1 MICFTRIPLK
11 DFIKKH
17 NPQEPKKET
26 IENFEKEIN
35 NLLENA
41 PKQDDEEFQKNEIN
55 KFLKNTYGYDCN
67 TYKKVDSAIYVD
79 GEVRVLIEV
88 KALNNR
94 NEFPKNRENPI
105 SKAFCQMVLYFL
117 EEIEKE
123 KNNSLKHTIICN
135 AHEFFLFDC
144 KDLLFLKEDK
154 RIKDFYKKCA
164 KKEGTDSSKPKFYKD
179 LEQYLQEDFQGE
191 LRYTHFNLSNYDPK
205 ELPLIYQVL
214 SQEVLLK
221 QRKTL
226 DANTLNKD
234 FYEELLYIL
243 GLEEQND
250 KGKILIKPSRT
261 QNSLSAALKKKY
273 ENLDDEEV
281 MALLIAWNNRI
292 LFLRLLESLL
302 ISFKHFEK
310 PFLTTENFK
319 DFNAL
324 NTLFFEVLAKKNSER
339 SLNKEDKILE
349 KIPYLN
355 SSLFDQTPLE
365 LKGHEIRLLEN
376 KKLELYQNSVLKK
389 HENYQEKKELPLLKY
404 LFEFLRLYKFTT
416 TPKDIKDNTDTSE
429 SRLINPSV
437 LGLVFEKLN
446 GYKEGS
452 FYTPSFITSY
462 MCKESITP
470 IVLDKFN
477 AIYQWDCENL
487 KALREKI
494 DRNFSNEKAK
504 EYLNTLLTLRICDP
518 AVGSG
523 HFLVSALNEMVL
535 IAYELGLIASL
546 YRHELRLENDE
557 IIIHHAQT
565 GEIFNYKKPHS
576 ENDPHHQIQKE
587 LFELKK
593 DIIENCL
600 FGVDI
605 NPNSCEITK
614 LRLWIEL
621 LKYSYY
627 IFEKG
632 KNTNNLETLP
642 NIDINIKCANS
653 LVSRFALKDKAL
665 LKTEKNKNLEYY
677 IAEYKELVKIYKDPK
692 ILESLTRPIKD
703 SNAVRKYA
711 KERLYQELAQNPNKD
726 FKKALNDRIEKIK
739 EAFKLT
745 LEPPQKELKFKKFLK
760 EHLELYGK
768 SILEEANDNGLELEA
783 LALEK
788 KMAHEGLFHDYTPY
802 PKLDK
807 TDKVVGLEH
816 FNRYVLTSYKDLQD
830 ENERYA
836 NALEWRFEFPEV
848 LNDEG
853 DFLGFD
859 CIIGNPPYIRQ
870 EHIKDLKPLLQKQYQ
885 DFYNSTADIY
895 TYFFALAYHL
905 LKEKGFNAFITSN
918 KYARAK
924 YGAKLRE
931 LLLKKTTLVSYME
944 LNALKVF
951 ESAAV
956 DTSIMSFIKQ
966 TPPKESDFEYYEP
979 TPNDKDDLKSTP
991 HLPMKQNA
999 LSTESFIFANATL
1012 LDLRDKIESVGTPL
1026 KDWDIQINYGIKTGA
1041 NEAFIIPTEKREEIL
1056 KNCDDAQKDERGMS
1070 ERERTKELIKPILRG
1085 KDIKRYSYEWAD
1097 LWVIIAKFG
1106 SHEFLEVEYPT
1117 IYNHLLQYKD
1127 QLEQRGQCRY
1137 SRGPQNSNKPY
1148 PGQHHWLELDNN
1160 PKDSYLQDFEKE
1172 KIVYGE
1178 IVQEP
1183 RFYLDNGECEL
1194 GVFYAEATSFI
1205 LTGEHLRYLLGMLH
1219 SKLIT
1224 FAFKTFYAG
1233 GGLGESGYRYKK
1245 AFIERLPIPQI
1256 TEKNQE
1262 LADKITDGA
1271 KQILAL
1277 KAKDPK
1283 ANTQGLEKEI
1293 DALVYQLYHLTDEEI
1308 KTIENGQ

>member
-1 MICFTRIPLK
+1 MDYKKLDLPNTNYPSKEQLKAFETAFNAFLETNQQENENHHNDAFNDLLKGVFKYKVKPTKKIDSAILNKNNKVEVIIEFKALKNPNEFVKGSDLNVKALHESLLYYLIERKEGNNNLKRLILATIKELYIIDANEFEVFNKDKEIQKAFEDCHDKKGNDPRTKAFYDACQKRLNELDRSLKYHHIPLK
-11 DFIKKH
+11 
-17 NPQEPKKET
+17 KE
-26 IENFEKEIN
+26 
-35 NLLENA
+35 NLA
-41 PKQDDEEFQKNEIN
+41 
-55 KFLKNTYGYDCN
+55 
-67 TYKKVDSAIYVD
+67 
-79 GEVRVLIEV
+79 
-88 KALNNR
+88 
-94 NEFPKNRENPI
+94 
-105 SKAFCQMVLYFL
+105 
-117 EEIEKE
+117 
-123 KNNSLKHTIICN
+123 
-135 AHEFFLFDC
+135 
-144 KDLLFLKEDK
+144 
-154 RIKDFYKKCA
+154 
-164 KKEGTDSSKPKFYKD
+164 
-179 LEQYLQEDFQGE
+179 
-191 LRYTHFNLSNYDPK
+191 
-205 ELPLIYQVL
+205 LIYQAL
-214 SQEVLLK
+214 SPNFLLK
-221 QRKTL
+221 IPKYS

-243 GLEEQND
+243 GLEEQNE
-250 KGKILIKPSRT
+250 KGKTLIKPSHT
-261 QNSLSAALKKKY
+261 QNSLSYALKEQYKD
-273 ENLDDEEV
+273 LDDEEV

-302 ISFKHFEK
+302 ISFEHFEK
-310 PFLTTENFK
+310 PFLTTENFE
-319 DFNAL
+319 DFNDL
-324 NTLFFEVLAKKNSER
+324 NTLFFEVLAKKNSEH
-339 SLNKEDKILE
+339 SQDTKENKILG

-365 LKGHEIRLLEN
+365 LKGYEIKLLNN
-376 KKLELYQNSVLKK
+376 KPLEIYPKSVLKK
-389 HENYQEKKELPLLKY
+389 HEEYQEYKDLPLLKY
-404 LFEFLRLYKFTT
+404 LFEFLRVYDFTT
-416 TPKDIKDNTDTSE
+416 TPKDIKDNQNNSE

-470 IVLDKFN
+470 IVRDKFN

-487 KALREKI
+487 KALRGKI

-504 EYLNTLLTLRICDP
+504 EYLQLLLTLRICDP

-535 IAYELGLIASL
+535 IAYKLGLIASL

-557 IIIHHAQT
+557 IIIHT
-565 GEIFNYKKPHS
+565 PKNEVFKYTIPHS

-593 DIIENCL
+593 SIIENCL

-627 IFEKG
+627 IFEEG

-653 LVSRFALKDKAL
+653 LISRFALKDKAL
-665 LKTEKNKNLEYY
+665 LKTEKNKNLEYS
-677 IAEYKELVKIYKDPK
+677 IAQYKELVKIYKDPK
-692 ILESLTRPIKD
+692 ILETLTCPIKD

-807 TDKVVGLEH
+807 SDKVVGLEH

-848 LNDEG
+848 LDDEG

-870 EHIKDLKPLLQKQYQ
+870 EQIKDLKPLLEKQYH

-895 TYFFALAYHL
+895 TYFFALSYHL
-905 LKEKGFNAFITSN
+905 LKEKGFSAFITSN

-924 YGAKLRE
+924 YGTKLRE
-931 LLLKKTTLVSYME
+931 LLLKKTTIVSYME

-951 ESAAV
+951 ESATV
-956 DTSIMSFIKQ
+956 DTSIMNFIKQ
-966 TPPKESDFEYYEP
+966 TPPKESGFKYYEP
-979 TPNDKDDLKSTP
+979 TENDKDDLESTRS
-991 HLPMKQNA
+991 LPMKQNA
-999 LSTESFIFANATL
+999 LSTESFIFADATL
-1012 LDLRDKIESVGTPL
+1012 LDLRDKMESVGTPL
-1026 KDWDIQINYGIKTGA
+1026 KDQDIQINYGIKTGA
-1041 NEAFIIPTEKREEIL
+1041 NEAFIIPTEKRDEIL
-1056 KNCDDAQKDERGMS
+1056 KNCDDVQKDERGMS
-1070 ERERTKELIKPILRG
+1070 ERERTIELIKPILRG
-1085 KDIKRYSYEWAD
+1085 KDIKRYSYEWAH
-1097 LWVIIAKFG
+1097 LWVINTHNGYTSAFKSKIPPIDIEKYPAIKTHLDAHYDTIATRCDQG
-1106 SHEFLEVEYPT
+1106 DTPYNLRNCAYLE
-1117 IYNHLLQYKD
+1117 
-1127 QLEQRGQCRY
+1127 
-1137 SRGPQNSNKPY
+1137 
-1148 PGQHHWLELDNN
+1148 
-1160 PKDSYLQDFEKE
+1160 DFEKE
-1172 KIVYGE
+1172 KIVWAE
-1178 IVQEP
+1178 MTDEP
-1183 RFYLDNGECEL
+1183 RFIYDNKGFLTNQTCYFIARDDKYL
-1194 GVFYAEATSFI
+1194 FAI
-1205 LTGEHLRYLLGMLH
+1205 LN
-1219 SKLIT
+1219 SKVMY
-1224 FAFKTFYAG
+1224 FFMRQMASN
-1233 GGLGESGYRYKK
+1233 LGEGAFRWIKQ
-1245 AFIERLPIPQI
+1245 FIERLPIPQI

-1262 LADKITDGA
+1262 LADKIIALVD
-1271 KQILAL
+1271 KILAL
-1277 KAKDPK
+1277 KEKDPK
-1283 ANTQGLEKEI
+1283 ANTQRLEKEI

-1308 KTIENGQ
+1308 KIIEDGQ

>member
-1 MICFTRIPLK
+1 MMSFTRILLK
-11 DFIKKH
+11 DFIKKY
-17 NPQEPKKET
+17 NPPTPTTET
-26 IENFEKEIN
+26 IEKFEKEIN
-35 NLLENA
+35 SLLENA
-41 PKQDDEEFQKNEIN
+41 PRQDDEEFQKNEIN
-55 KFLKNTYGYDCN
+55 KFLKNAYGYECN
-67 TYKKVDSAIYVD
+67 TRKKVDSAIYVD

-88 KALNNR
+88 KALNNKT
-94 NEFPKNRENPI
+94 EFPKNRENPL

-144 KDLLFLKEDK
+144 KDLLFLEKDK
-154 RIKDFYKKCA
+154 RINKFYENYA
-164 KKEGTDSSKPKFYKD
+164 QKEGTDSSKPKFYQD
-179 LEQYLQEDFQGE
+179 LEQYLKEDFQGE
-191 LRYTHFNLSNYDPK
+191 LRYTHFNLSDDFK

-214 SQEVLLK
+214 SHEVLLK

-243 GLEEQND
+243 GLEEQNE

-261 QNSLSAALKKKY
+261 QNSLSDALKYSYK
-273 ENLDDEEV
+273 NLDDEEV

-302 ISFKHFEK
+302 NSFKHFK
-310 PFLTTENFK
+310 DRFLTIENFK

-339 SLNKEDKILE
+339 SLNKEKKILE

-365 LKGHEIRLLEN
+365 LKGYEIRLLEN
-376 KKLELYQNSVLKK
+376 KKLELYKNSVLKK
-389 HENYQEKKELPLLKY
+389 HEDYQKQKDLKPLPLLEY
-404 LFEFLRLYKFTT
+404 LFAFLRLYDFTT
-416 TPKDIKDNTDTSE
+416 TPKDIKDNQNKSE

-477 AIYQWDCENL
+477 ATYQWDCENL

-504 EYLNTLLTLRICDP
+504 EYLQLLLTLRVCDP

-523 HFLVSALNEMVL
+523 HFLVSALNEMVW

-557 IIIHHAQT
+557 IIIHYTPT
-565 GEIFNYKKPHS
+565 GEIFNYKKPDS

-627 IFEKG
+627 IFEEG

-653 LVSRFALKDKAL
+653 LISRFNLNDDLKKIPNI
-665 LKTEKNKNLEYY
+665 KQK
-677 IAEYKELVKIYKDPK
+677 IQEYKDLVAQYKDPNPLYPLNKQDLINK
-692 ILESLTRPIKD
+692 IQDLKNTFSLTLKD
-703 SNAVRKYA
+703 PKTKA
-711 KERLYQELAQNPNKD
+711 ELE
-726 FKKALNDRIEKIK
+726 KAIEKHIK
-739 EAFKLT
+739 KYNFFALDDKSLLDGLNYFIPSLFGTLKLSPKEEEEAFAS
-745 LEPPQKELKFKKFLK
+745 
-760 EHLELYGK
+760 YGR
-768 SILEEANDNGLELEA
+768 IRA
-783 LALEK
+783 LRK
-788 KMAHEGLFHDYTPY
+788 
-802 PKLDK
+802 KLD
-807 TDKVVGLEH
+807 DALSGRE
-816 FNRYVLTSYKDLQD
+816 YQ
-830 ENERYA
+830 
-836 NALEWRFEFPEV
+836 NAFEWRFEFPEV
-848 LNDEG
+848 LDDEG

-895 TYFFALAYHL
+895 TYFFALSYHL
-905 LKEKGFNAFITSN
+905 LKEKGFSAFITSN

-956 DTSIMSFIKQ
+956 DTSIIHFIKQ
-966 TPPKESDFEYYEP
+966 PPPKESDFKYYEP
-979 TPNDKDDLKSTP
+979 TPNDKENLKNTP
-991 HLPMKQNA
+991 HLSMRQNA

-1026 KDWDIQINYGIKTGA
+1026 KDWDIQIYRGILTGA
-1041 NEAFIIPTEKREEIL
+1041 NEAFIIPTEKRDAIL
-1056 KNCDDAQKDERGMS
+1056 NACKTQE
-1070 ERERTKELIKPILRG
+1070 ERECTERLIKPILRG
-1085 KDIKRYSYEWAD
+1085 KDIKRYSYEWAH
-1097 LWVIIAKFG
+1097 LWVINTHNGYISALKSKIPPIDIEKYPATKAHLDAHWDTIATRCDQG
-1106 SHEFLEVEYPT
+1106 DTPYNLRNCAYLE
-1117 IYNHLLQYKD
+1117 
-1127 QLEQRGQCRY
+1127 
-1137 SRGPQNSNKPY
+1137 
-1148 PGQHHWLELDNN
+1148 
-1160 PKDSYLQDFEKE
+1160 DFEKE

-1194 GVFYAEATSFI
+1194 GYFYAEATSFI

-1245 AFIERLPIPQI
+1245 AFIERLPIPKI
-1256 TEKNQE
+1256 TPKNQE
-1262 LADKITDGA
+1262 LADKITDCA
-1271 KQILAL
+1271 ERILKL
-1277 KAKDPK
+1277 KEKDPK

-1293 DALVYQLYHLTDEEI
+1293 DALVYQLYNLTDEEI
-1308 KTIENGQ
+1308 KIIENGQ

>member
-1 MICFTRIPLK
+1 MISFTRIPLK

-17 NPQEPKKET
+17 NPQTPTTET

-35 NLLENA
+35 SLLENA
-41 PKQDDEEFQKNEIN
+41 PRQDDEEFQKNEIN
-55 KFLKNTYGYDCN
+55 KFLKNAYGYDCN
-67 TYKKVDSAIYVD
+67 TYEKVDSAIYVD

-94 NEFPKNRENPI
+94 NEFPKDRENPL

-154 RIKDFYKKCA
+154 RIKKFYKNYA
-164 KKEGTDSSKPKFYKD
+164 KKEGTDSSKPRFYED
-179 LEQYLQEDFQGE
+179 LEQYLQEDFQSE
-191 LRYTHFNLSNYDPK
+191 LRYTHFNLSDDSK

-243 GLEEQND
+243 GLEEQNE
-250 KGKILIKPSRT
+250 KGKTLIKQSRT

-273 ENLDDEEV
+273 NNLDDEEV

-302 ISFKHFEK
+302 ISFNHFEK
-310 PFLTTENFK
+310 PFLTTENFN

-339 SLNKEDKILE
+339 LKEIKKDKILE

-355 SSLFDQTPLE
+355 SSLFDKTPLE
-365 LKGHEIRLLEN
+365 LKGYEIKLLDN
-376 KKLELYQNSVLKK
+376 KKLEIYKNSVLKK
-389 HENYQEKKELPLLKY
+389 HEDYQKEKDLPLLKY
-404 LFEFLRLYKFTT
+404 LFEFLCVYDFTT
-416 TPKDIKDNTDTSE
+416 TPKDIKDNQNKSE

-477 AIYQWDCENL
+477 QKYNIECEKL
-487 KALREKI
+487 KELKNYLKNSYKEDKR
-494 DRNFSNEKAK
+494 K
-504 EYLNTLLTLRICDP
+504 EYLQLLLTLRICDP

-523 HFLVSALNEMVL
+523 HFLVSALNEMVW
-535 IAYELGLIASL
+535 IAYELGLITSL
-546 YRHELRLENDE
+546 PLDATLELENDE
-557 IIIHHAQT
+557 ILIKISNKSFIYT
-565 GEIFNYKKPHS
+565 RPSS
-576 ENDPHHQIQKE
+576 EKEQSHQIQKE

-627 IFEKG
+627 IFENG
-632 KNTNNLETLP
+632 KNTNALETLP

-653 LVSRFALKDKAL
+653 LILRFNLNDDLKKIPNI
-665 LKTEKNKNLEYY
+665 KQK
-677 IAEYKELVKIYKDPK
+677 IQEYKDLVAQYKDPNPLYPLNKADLINK
-692 ILESLTRPIKD
+692 IQDLKNTFSLTLKD
-703 SNAVRKYA
+703 PKTKA
-711 KERLYQELAQNPNKD
+711 ELE
-726 FKKALNDRIEKIK
+726 KAIEKHIK
-739 EAFKLT
+739 KYNFFALDDKSLLDGLNYFIPSLFGTLKLSPKEEEEAFAS
-745 LEPPQKELKFKKFLK
+745 
-760 EHLELYGK
+760 YGR
-768 SILEEANDNGLELEA
+768 IRA
-783 LALEK
+783 LRK
-788 KMAHEGLFHDYTPY
+788 
-802 PKLDK
+802 KLD
-807 TDKVVGLEH
+807 DALSGGE
-816 FNRYVLTSYKDLQD
+816 YQ
-830 ENERYA
+830 
-836 NALEWRFEFPEV
+836 NAFEWRFEFPEV

-853 DFLGFD
+853 DFSGFD

-870 EHIKDLKPLLQKQYQ
+870 EQIKDLKPLLEKQYQ

-895 TYFFALAYHL
+895 TYFFALSYHL
-905 LKEKGFNAFITSN
+905 LKEKGFSAFITSN

-931 LLLKKTTLVSYME
+931 WLLKKTTIVSYME

-956 DTSIMSFIKQ
+956 DTSIMNFIKQ
-966 TPPKESDFEYYEP
+966 TPLKESGFKYYEP

-991 HLPMKQNA
+991 HLLMKQNA
-999 LSTESFIFANATL
+999 LSTESFIFADATL

-1026 KDWDIQINYGIKTGA
+1026 KDWDIQINYGIKTGT

-1056 KNCDDAQKDERGMS
+1056 NACK
-1070 ERERTKELIKPILRG
+1070 TKEERKRTERLIKPILRG
-1085 KDIKRYSYEWAD
+1085 KDIKRYSYEWAY
-1097 LWVIIAKFG
+1097 LWVIATFPSLKLDIDDYPSLKTYLSQFRPRIDQSGEKDCRKKTNNQWFETQDTIAY
-1106 SHEFLEVEYPT
+1106 HE
-1117 IYNHLLQYKD
+1117 
-1127 QLEQRGQCRY
+1127 
-1137 SRGPQNSNKPY
+1137 
-1148 PGQHHWLELDNN
+1148 
-1160 PKDSYLQDFEKE
+1160 DFEKE

-1183 RFYLDNGECEL
+1183 RFYLDNGECKL
-1194 GVFYAEATSFI
+1194 GYFYAEATSFI

-1224 FAFKTFYAG
+1224 FTFKTFYAG

-1245 AFIERLPIPQI
+1245 AFIERLPIPKI
-1256 TEKNQE
+1256 TPQNQE
-1262 LADKITDGA
+1262 LADKIIVLVD
-1271 KQILAL
+1271 KIL
-1277 KAKDPK
+1277 KSKEKDPK
-1283 ANTQGLEKEI
+1283 ANTQQLEKEI
-1293 DALVYQLYHLTDEEI
+1293 DALVYQLYNLTDEEI
-1308 KTIENGQ
+1308 KIIEDGQ

>member
-1 MICFTRIPLK
+1 MMNFARIPLK
-11 DFIKKH
+11 DFIKKY

-35 NLLENA
+35 RLLENA
-41 PKQDDEEFQKNEIN
+41 PRQDDEEFQKNEIN
-55 KFLKNTYGYDCN
+55 KFLKNAYGYDCN
-67 TYKKVDSAIYVD
+67 TRKKVDSAIYVD
-79 GEVRVLIEV
+79 KEAWVLIEV
-88 KALNNR
+88 KALNNKT
-94 NEFPKNRENPI
+94 EFPKNRENPL

-117 EEIEKE
+117 EEIKIE

-144 KDLLFLKEDK
+144 KDLLFLEKDK
-154 RIKDFYKKCA
+154 RITKLHKDCA
-164 KKEGTDSSKPKFYKD
+164 KKEGTDPSTKRFYSD
-179 LEQYLQEDFQGE
+179 LEEYLKKDFKGE
-191 LRYTHFNLSNYDPK
+191 LPYTYFNLSDDFK

-221 QRKTL
+221 QKKTL

-243 GLEEQND
+243 GLEEQNE

-261 QNSLSAALKKKY
+261 QNSLSDALKKKY
-273 ENLDDEEV
+273 NNLDDEEI

-302 ISFKHFEK
+302 ISFKHFEN
-310 PFLTTENFK
+310 PFLTIGNFE

-324 NTLFFEVLAKKNSER
+324 NDLFFEVLAKKNSER
-339 SLNKEDKILE
+339 LPEIKENKILE

-355 SSLFDQTPLE
+355 SSLFDKTPLE
-365 LKGHEIRLLEN
+365 SKGHEIKILDN
-376 KKLELYQNSVLKK
+376 KKLEIYKNSVLKK
-389 HENYQEKKELPLLKY
+389 DNPKQEPLPLLKY
-404 LFEFLRLYKFTT
+404 FFAFLRLYKFTT

-429 SRLINPSV
+429 SCLINPSV

-477 AIYQWDCENL
+477 QTYNIECENL
-487 KALREKI
+487 TELRNYFKNNYSYKENK
-494 DRNFSNEKAK
+494 RK
-504 EYLNTLLTLRICDP
+504 EYLQLLLTLRICDP

-523 HFLVSALNEMVL
+523 HFLVSALNEMVW

-546 YRHELRLENDE
+546 YACDLKLENDE
-557 IIIHHAQT
+557 IIIHYTPT

-576 ENDPHHQIQKE
+576 ENDPHHEIQKE

-593 DIIENCL
+593 SIIENCL

-653 LVSRFALKDKAL
+653 LISRFNLNDDLKKIPNI
-665 LKTEKNKNLEYY
+665 KQK
-677 IAEYKELVKIYKDPK
+677 IQEYKDLVAQYKDPNPLYPLNKQDLINK
-692 ILESLTRPIKD
+692 IQDLKNTFSLTLKD
-703 SNAVRKYA
+703 PKTKA
-711 KERLYQELAQNPNKD
+711 ELE
-726 FKKALNDRIEKIK
+726 KAIEKHIK
-739 EAFKLT
+739 NYNFFALDDKSLLDGLNYFIPSLFGTLKLSPKEEEEAFAS
-745 LEPPQKELKFKKFLK
+745 
-760 EHLELYGK
+760 YGR
-768 SILEEANDNGLELEA
+768 IRA
-783 LALEK
+783 LRK
-788 KMAHEGLFHDYTPY
+788 
-802 PKLDK
+802 KLD
-807 TDKVVGLEH
+807 DALSGRE
-816 FNRYVLTSYKDLQD
+816 YQ
-830 ENERYA
+830 
-836 NALEWRFEFPEV
+836 NAFEWRFEFPEV
-848 LNDEG
+848 LDDEG

-885 DFYNSTADIY
+885 DFYNSSSDIY

-905 LKEKGFNAFITSN
+905 LKEKGFSAFITSN

-931 LLLKKTTLVSYME
+931 WLLKKTTLASYME
-944 LNALKVF
+944 LNALKKVF
-951 ESAAV
+951 ESATV
-956 DTSIMSFIKQ
+956 DTSIISFIKQ
-966 TPPKESDFEYYEP
+966 PPPKESVFKYYEP
-979 TPNDKDDLKSTP
+979 TENDKENLKNTHP
-991 HLPMKQNA
+991 LLMRQNA

-1012 LDLRDKIESVGTPL
+1012 LDLREKIEKSGTPL
-1026 KDWDIQINYGIKTGA
+1026 KDWGIQINYGIKTGC
-1041 NEAFIIPTEKREEIL
+1041 NEAFIIPTEKRDAIL
-1056 KNCDDAQKDERGMS
+1056 KNCDDVQKDEKGMS

-1097 LWVIIAKFG
+1097 LWVINTHNGYTSAFKSKIPPIDIEKYPAIKAHLDSHYDAIATRCDQG
-1106 SHEFLEVEYPT
+1106 DTPYNLRNCAYLE
-1117 IYNHLLQYKD
+1117 
-1127 QLEQRGQCRY
+1127 
-1137 SRGPQNSNKPY
+1137 
-1148 PGQHHWLELDNN
+1148 
-1160 PKDSYLQDFEKE
+1160 DFEKE

-1194 GVFYAEATSFI
+1194 GYFYAEATSFI

-1262 LADKITDGA
+1262 LARKITDYA
-1271 KQILAL
+1271 DKILQS
-1277 KAKDPK
+1277 KEKDPK
-1283 ANTQGLEKEI
+1283 ANTQRSEKEI
-1293 DALVYQLYHLTDEEI
+1293 DALVYQLYNLTDEEI
-1308 KTIENGQ
+1308 KIIEDGQ

>member
-1 MICFTRIPLK
+1 MIEFAHIPLK

-17 NPQEPKKET
+17 NPQEPKEET

-35 NLLENA
+35 SLLENA
-41 PKQDDEEFQKNEIN
+41 KGQDGEEFQKNEIN
-55 KFLKNTYGYDCN
+55 SFLKNTYDYHCN
-67 TYKKVDSAIYVD
+67 TYEKVDSAIYVD

-94 NEFPKNRENPI
+94 NEFPKDRENPL
-105 SKAFCQMVLYFL
+105 SKAFCQMVFYFL
-117 EEIEKE
+117 KEIKN
-123 KNNSLKHTIICN
+123 NNSLKHAIICN

-144 KDLLFLKEDK
+144 KDLLNLFQNDKE
-154 RIKDFYKKCA
+154 IKKLHKDCA
-164 KKEGTDSSKPKFYKD
+164 KKEGTDSKTKRFYSD
-179 LEQYLQEDFQGE
+179 LEEYLKKDFKGE
-191 LRYTHFNLSNYDPK
+191 LRYTHFNLSSYDPK
-205 ELPLIYQVL
+205 EELPLIYQVL
-214 SQEVLLK
+214 SHEVLLK
-221 QRKTL
+221 QKKTL

-243 GLEEQND
+243 GLEEQNE

-261 QNSLSAALKKKY
+261 ENSLSHALKKECK
-273 ENLDDEEV
+273 NLDDEEV

-302 ISFKHFEK
+302 ISFNHFKE

-324 NTLFFEVLAKKNSER
+324 NTLFFEVLAKKNNER
-339 SLNKEDKILE
+339 SKEIKEDKILG

-355 SSLFDQTPLE
+355 SSLFDKTPLE
-365 LKGHEIRLLEN
+365 SDGHEIRFLKNEPLEIYPKSILKKDKDYQN
-376 KKLELYQNSVLKK
+376 KKD
-389 HENYQEKKELPLLKY
+389 LPLLEY
-404 LFEFLRLYKFTT
+404 LFTFLHVYDFTT
-416 TPKDIKDNTDTSE
+416 TPKDIKDHKNTSE

-462 MCKESITP
+462 MCKESITK

-477 AIYQWDCENL
+477 AIYEWDCKDLEAL
-487 KALREKI
+487 KGKI
-494 DRNFSNEKAK
+494 DRNFSDQKAK
-504 EYLNTLLTLRICDP
+504 EYLQVLFTLRICDP

-523 HFLVSALNEMVL
+523 HFLVSALNEMVR

-546 YRHELRLENDE
+546 YRHSLRLENDE
-557 IIIHHAQT
+557 IIILHTQT
-565 GEIFNYKKPHS
+565 DEIFNYKKPHS
-576 ENDPHHQIQKE
+576 ENDLHHHIQKE

-593 DIIENCL
+593 SIIENCL

-627 IFEKG
+627 IFEEG

-642 NIDINIKCANS
+642 NIDINIKCGNS
-653 LVSRFALKDKAL
+653 LISRFALKDKAL
-665 LKTEKNKNLEYY
+665 LKNEKNQNLKYS

-692 ILESLTRPIKD
+692 ILETLTHLIKD
-703 SNAVRKYA
+703 SKAVRKYA
-711 KERLYQELAQNPNKD
+711 KERLYQELKQNPNQD

-739 EAFKLT
+739 EVFKLT
-745 LEPPQKELKFKKFLK
+745 LDPSQKELKFKKFLK
-760 EHLELYGK
+760 EHLELYGR
-768 SILEEANDNGLELEA
+768 SILEETNDNGLELEA

-788 KMAHEGLFHDYTPY
+788 QMANLFFDYKPY

-807 TDKVVGLEH
+807 SDKVVGLEH

-848 LNDEG
+848 LDDEG

-870 EHIKDLKPLLQKQYQ
+870 EQIKEIKPLLQKQYQ

-895 TYFFALAYHL
+895 TYFFALSYHL
-905 LKEKGFNAFITSN
+905 LKDKGFNAFITSN

-931 LLLKKTTLVSYME
+931 WLLKKTTIVSYME

-951 ESAAV
+951 ESATV

-966 TPPKESDFEYYEP
+966 TPPKESRFKYYEP
-979 TPNDKDDLKSTP
+979 TLDDKNDLKSAHP
-991 HLPMKQNA
+991 LPMKQNA
-999 LSTESFIFANATL
+999 LSTESFIFANISL
-1012 LDLRDKIESVGTPL
+1012 LDLRDKMEGIGTPL
-1026 KDWDIQINYGIKTGA
+1026 KDWDIQINYGIKTGT
-1041 NEAFIIPTEKREEIL
+1041 NEAFIIPTEKRDAILNACKTQEER
-1056 KNCDDAQKDERGMS
+1056 K
-1070 ERERTKELIKPILRG
+1070 RTETLIKPILRG
-1085 KDIKRYSYEWAD
+1085 KDIKRYSYEWAGE
-1097 LWVIIAKFG
+1097 WVINTHNGYTSALKSKIPPVDIEKYPAIKVHLDSHFDTIATRSDQG
-1106 SHEFLEVEYPT
+1106 DTPYHLRNCAYLE
-1117 IYNHLLQYKD
+1117 
-1127 QLEQRGQCRY
+1127 
-1137 SRGPQNSNKPY
+1137 
-1148 PGQHHWLELDNN
+1148 
-1160 PKDSYLQDFEKE
+1160 DFEKE

-1183 RFYLDNGECEL
+1183 RFYLDSGECEL
-1194 GVFYAEATSFI
+1194 GYFYAEATSFI
-1205 LTGEHLRYLLGMLH
+1205 LTGEHLHYLLGILH

-1245 AFIERLPIPQI
+1245 AFIERLPIPKI

-1277 KAKDPK
+1277 KKKDPK
-1283 ANTQGLEKEI
+1283 ANTQELEKEI
-1293 DALVYQLYHLTDEEI
+1293 DALVYRLYNLTDEEI
-1308 KTIENGQ
+1308 KIIEDGQEIKSALP

>member
-1 MICFTRIPLK
+1 MDYKKLDLPNTNYPNQEQLKAFETAFDAFLETNQQENENHQNDAFNDLLKGVFKYKVKPTKKIDSTILNENNEVEVIIEFKALKNPNEFIKKGDLNVKAFHESLLSYLTERKEGNNNLKHLILATIKELYIIDANEFEVFNKDKEIENAFKNCHDRKGNDTRTKAFYDACQKRLNEFDRSLKYHYIPLK
-11 DFIKKH
+11 
-17 NPQEPKKET
+17 KE
-26 IENFEKEIN
+26 
-35 NLLENA
+35 NLA
-41 PKQDDEEFQKNEIN
+41 
-55 KFLKNTYGYDCN
+55 
-67 TYKKVDSAIYVD
+67 
-79 GEVRVLIEV
+79 
-88 KALNNR
+88 
-94 NEFPKNRENPI
+94 
-105 SKAFCQMVLYFL
+105 
-117 EEIEKE
+117 
-123 KNNSLKHTIICN
+123 
-135 AHEFFLFDC
+135 
-144 KDLLFLKEDK
+144 
-154 RIKDFYKKCA
+154 
-164 KKEGTDSSKPKFYKD
+164 
-179 LEQYLQEDFQGE
+179 
-191 LRYTHFNLSNYDPK
+191 
-205 ELPLIYQVL
+205 LIYQAL
-214 SQEVLLK
+214 SPNFLLK
-221 QRKTL
+221 IPKYS

-261 QNSLSAALKKKY
+261 QNSLSDALKKEYK
-273 ENLDDEEV
+273 NLDDEEV

-302 ISFKHFEK
+302 ISFKHFEN
-310 PFLTTENFK
+310 PFLTTENFEN
-319 DFNAL
+319 FNDL

-339 SLNKEDKILE
+339 LPEIKEDKILE

-355 SSLFDQTPLE
+355 SSLFDKTPLE
-365 LKGHEIRLLEN
+365 LKGHEIKLLDN
-376 KKLELYQNSVLKK
+376 KKLEIYKNSVLKK
-389 HENYQEKKELPLLKY
+389 HKDYQKEKPLPLLKY
-404 LFEFLRLYKFTT
+404 LFKFLRLYKFTT

-487 KALREKI
+487 KALRGEI

-523 HFLVSALNEMVL
+523 HFLVSALNEMVRV
-535 IAYELGLIASL
+535 AYELGLIASL
-546 YRHELRLENDE
+546 YRYDLKLENDE
-557 IIIHHAQT
+557 IIIHHTPT
-565 GEIFNYKKPHS
+565 GEIFNYIKPDS
-576 ENDPHHQIQKE
+576 ENDPHHHIQKE
-587 LFELKK
+587 LFNLKK
-593 DIIENCL
+593 SIIENCL

-632 KNTNNLETLP
+632 KNTNALETLP

-653 LVSRFALKDKAL
+653 LISRFALKDKAL
-665 LKTEKNKNLEYY
+665 LKSEKNKNLEYS

-692 ILESLTRPIKD
+692 ILETLTHPIKD

-711 KERLYQELAQNPNKD
+711 KERLYQELKQNPNKD

-739 EAFKLT
+739 KAFKLT
-745 LEPPQKELKFKKFLK
+745 LNPPPKELKFKKFLK

-768 SILEEANDNGLELEA
+768 SILEEANYNGLELEA

-788 KMAHEGLFHDYTPY
+788 QMANLFFDYRPY

-807 TDKVVGLEH
+807 SDKVVGLEH

-848 LNDEG
+848 LDDEG
-853 DFLGFD
+853 DFSGFD

-870 EHIKDLKPLLQKQYQ
+870 EHIKDLKPLLEKQYQ

-895 TYFFALAYHL
+895 TYFFALSYHL
-905 LKEKGFNAFITSN
+905 LKEKGFSAFITSN
-918 KYARAK
+918 KYTRAK

-931 LLLKKTTLVSYME
+931 WLLKKTTIVSYME

-956 DTSIMSFIKQ
+956 DTSIIHFIKQ
-966 TPPKESDFEYYEP
+966 PPLKESDFKYYEP
-979 TPNDKDDLKSTP
+979 TPDDKDDLKSTP
-991 HLPMKQNA
+991 YLSMKQNA

-1041 NEAFIIPTEKREEIL
+1041 NEAFIIPTEKRDEIL
-1056 KNCDDAQKDERGMS
+1056 NACKTQE
-1070 ERERTKELIKPILRG
+1070 ERERTERLIKPILRG
-1085 KDIKRYSYEWAD
+1085 KDIKRYSYEWAGEWLINTHNGYTSNLKSKIPPID
-1097 LWVIIAKFG
+1097 IEKYPATKAHLDAHYDTIATRCDQG
-1106 SHEFLEVEYPT
+1106 DTPYHLRNCAYLE
-1117 IYNHLLQYKD
+1117 
-1127 QLEQRGQCRY
+1127 
-1137 SRGPQNSNKPY
+1137 
-1148 PGQHHWLELDNN
+1148 
-1160 PKDSYLQDFEKE
+1160 DFEKE
-1172 KIVYGE
+1172 KIVYPETSQGAYFIYE
-1178 IVQEP
+1178 NSGIFLEKTVFMIVSDA
-1183 RFYLDNGECEL
+1183 YNLKL
-1194 GVFYAEATSFI
+1194 
-1205 LTGEHLRYLLGMLH
+1205 LTALLN

-1224 FAFKTFYAG
+1224 FYFKNFCG
-1233 GGLGESGYRYKK
+1233 GCILGKSGYQYNKHALEK
-1245 AFIERLPIPQI
+1245 IPIPQI

-1262 LADKITDGA
+1262 LADKITDCA
-1271 KQILAL
+1271 EQILAL

-1283 ANTQGLEKEI
+1283 ANTQKLEKEI

-1308 KTIENGQ
+1308 KTIEDGQ

>member
-1 MICFTRIPLK
+1 MDYKKLDLPNTNYPSKEQLEAFKTAFDAFLETNQQENENHQNDAFNDLLKGGFKYKVKPTKRIDSAILNDNKKVEVIIEFKALK
-11 DFIKKH
+11 NLNEFIKKGDL
-17 NPQEPKKET
+17 N
-26 IENFEKEIN
+26 
-35 NLLENA
+35 
-41 PKQDDEEFQKNEIN
+41 
-55 KFLKNTYGYDCN
+55 
-67 TYKKVDSAIYVD
+67 
-79 GEVRVLIEV
+79 V
-88 KALNNR
+88 KALHESLLYYLTERKEGNN
-94 NEFPKNRENPI
+94 NLKHLILATIKELYIIDASEFEVFNKDKEIENAFKDCHDRKGNNT
-105 SKAFCQMVLYFL
+105 STKAFYDACQKRLNEL
-117 EEIEKE
+117 DH
-123 KNNSLKHTIICN
+123 SLKYYHIS
-135 AHEFFLFDC
+135 L
-144 KDLLFLKEDK
+144 
-154 RIKDFYKKCA
+154 
-164 KKEGTDSSKPKFYKD
+164 KKE
-179 LEQYLQEDFQGE
+179 
-191 LRYTHFNLSNYDPK
+191 NLA
-205 ELPLIYQVL
+205 LIYQAL
-214 SQEVLLK
+214 SPNFLLK
-221 QRKTL
+221 IPKYS

-261 QNSLSAALKKKY
+261 KNSLSDALKY
-273 ENLDDEEV
+273 SYTNLDDEEV

-302 ISFKHFEK
+302 FSFKHFEK
-310 PFLTTENFK
+310 PFLTIENFK

-339 SLNKEDKILE
+339 LSEIKENKILE

-365 LKGHEIRLLEN
+365 SKGHEIKLLDN
-376 KKLELYQNSVLKK
+376 KKLEIYQNSVLKK
-389 HENYQEKKELPLLKY
+389 HEDYQKEKELPLLEY
-404 LFEFLRLYKFTT
+404 LFAFLRLYKFTT
-416 TPKDIKDNTDTSE
+416 TPKDIKDNTDTSG

-477 AIYQWDCENL
+477 AIYQWDCKDLEAL
-487 KALREKI
+487 KGKI

-504 EYLNTLLTLRICDP
+504 EYLNTLLTLRVCDP

-546 YRHELRLENDE
+546 YRHNLRLENDE
-557 IIIHHAQT
+557 IIIHT
-565 GEIFNYKKPHS
+565 PEDKVFKYTIPHS
-576 ENDPHHQIQKE
+576 ENDPHHHIQKE

-627 IFEKG
+627 IFEEG
-632 KNTNNLETLP
+632 KNTNALETLP

-653 LVSRFALKDKAL
+653 LISRFNLNDDLKKIPNI
-665 LKTEKNKNLEYY
+665 KQK
-677 IAEYKELVKIYKDPK
+677 IQEYKDLVAQYKDPNPLYPLNKQDLINK
-692 ILESLTRPIKD
+692 IQDLKNTFSLTLKD
-703 SNAVRKYA
+703 PKTKA
-711 KERLYQELAQNPNKD
+711 ELE
-726 FKKALNDRIEKIK
+726 KAIEKHIK
-739 EAFKLT
+739 KYNFFALDDKSLLDGLNYFTPSLFGTLKLSPKEEEEAFAS
-745 LEPPQKELKFKKFLK
+745 
-760 EHLELYGK
+760 YGR
-768 SILEEANDNGLELEA
+768 IRA
-783 LALEK
+783 LRK
-788 KMAHEGLFHDYTPY
+788 
-802 PKLDK
+802 KLD
-807 TDKVVGLEH
+807 DALSGGEYH
-816 FNRYVLTSYKDLQD
+816 
-830 ENERYA
+830 
-836 NALEWRFEFPEV
+836 NAFEWRFEFPEV
-848 LNDEG
+848 LDDEG

-870 EHIKDLKPLLQKQYQ
+870 EHIKDLKPLLAKQYQ
-885 DFYNSTADIY
+885 DFYNSSSDIY
-895 TYFFALAYHL
+895 TYFFALSYHL

-931 LLLKKTTLVSYME
+931 LLLKKTTIISYME

-956 DTSIMSFIKQ
+956 DTSIISFIKQ
-966 TPPKESDFEYYEP
+966 PPLKENSFNYYEP
-979 TPNDKDDLKSTP
+979 TPNDKDDLKSTRP
-991 HLPMKQNA
+991 LSMRQSA

-1026 KDWDIQINYGIKTGA
+1026 KDWDIQIYRGILTGC

-1056 KNCDDAQKDERGMS
+1056 NACKTQE
-1070 ERERTKELIKPILRG
+1070 ERECTEALIKPILRG
-1085 KDIKRYSYEWAD
+1085 KDIKRYSYEWAH
-1097 LWVIIAKFG
+1097 LWVIATFPSLKLDIDDYPSLKTYLSQFRPRIDQSGEKGCRKKTSNQWFETQDTIAYHG
-1106 SHEFLEVEYPT
+1106 
-1117 IYNHLLQYKD
+1117 
-1127 QLEQRGQCRY
+1127 
-1137 SRGPQNSNKPY
+1137 
-1148 PGQHHWLELDNN
+1148 
-1160 PKDSYLQDFEKE
+1160 DFEKE

-1183 RFYLDNGECEL
+1183 RFYLDNGKCEL

-1262 LADKITDGA
+1262 LARKITDCTER
-1271 KQILAL
+1271 ILKT

-1308 KTIENGQ
+1308 KIIEDRQ

>member
-1 MICFTRIPLK
+1 MDYKKLDLPNTNYPNKEQLKAFETAFNAFLETNPQENENHHNDAFNDLLKGVFKYKVKPIKKIDSAILNENNEVEVIIEFKALKNPNEFIKKGDLNVKAFHESLLYYLRERKGGNNNLKHLILATIKELYIIDADEFEVFNKDKEIKNAFKNCHDRKGNDPRTKAFYDACQKRLNELDRSLKYHHIPLK
-11 DFIKKH
+11 
-17 NPQEPKKET
+17 KE
-26 IENFEKEIN
+26 
-35 NLLENA
+35 NLA
-41 PKQDDEEFQKNEIN
+41 
-55 KFLKNTYGYDCN
+55 
-67 TYKKVDSAIYVD
+67 
-79 GEVRVLIEV
+79 
-88 KALNNR
+88 
-94 NEFPKNRENPI
+94 
-105 SKAFCQMVLYFL
+105 
-117 EEIEKE
+117 
-123 KNNSLKHTIICN
+123 
-135 AHEFFLFDC
+135 
-144 KDLLFLKEDK
+144 
-154 RIKDFYKKCA
+154 
-164 KKEGTDSSKPKFYKD
+164 
-179 LEQYLQEDFQGE
+179 
-191 LRYTHFNLSNYDPK
+191 
-205 ELPLIYQVL
+205 LIYQAL
-214 SQEVLLK
+214 SPNFLLK
-221 QRKTL
+221 IPKY
-226 DANTLNKD
+226 NTLNKD

-261 QNSLSAALKKKY
+261 ENSLSGALKKKY
-273 ENLDDEEV
+273 KNLDDEEV

-310 PFLTTENFK
+310 PFLTIENFK

-339 SLNKEDKILE
+339 LSEIKEDKILQ

-355 SSLFDQTPLE
+355 SSLFDKTPLE
-365 LKGHEIRLLEN
+365 LKGHEIKLLDN
-376 KKLELYQNSVLKK
+376 KKLEIYKNSVLKK
-389 HENYQEKKELPLLKY
+389 HDKKHEEYQKQKDLPLLEYFFK
-404 LFEFLRLYKFTT
+404 FLRLYKFTT

-487 KALREKI
+487 KALRGKI
-494 DRNFSNEKAK
+494 DRNFSNEKVK

-523 HFLVSALNEMVL
+523 HFLVSVLNEMVL
-535 IAYELGLIASL
+535 IAYKLGFITSL

-557 IIIHHAQT
+557 IIIHT
-565 GEIFNYKKPHS
+565 PKNEVFKYTIPHS
-576 ENDPHHQIQKE
+576 ENDPHHHIQKE

-593 DIIENCL
+593 SIIENCL

-653 LVSRFALKDKAL
+653 LISRFSLHDDLKKIPNI
-665 LKTEKNKNLEYY
+665 KQK
-677 IAEYKELVKIYKDPK
+677 IQEYKDLVAQYKDPNPLYPLNKADLINK
-692 ILESLTRPIKD
+692 IQDLKNTFSLTLKD
-703 SNAVRKYA
+703 PKTKA
-711 KERLYQELAQNPNKD
+711 ELE
-726 FKKALNDRIEKIK
+726 KAIEKHIK
-739 EAFKLT
+739 KYNDFALDDKSLLDGLNYFIPSLFGTPKLSPKEEEEAFAS
-745 LEPPQKELKFKKFLK
+745 
-760 EHLELYGK
+760 YGR
-768 SILEEANDNGLELEA
+768 IRA
-783 LALEK
+783 LRK
-788 KMAHEGLFHDYTPY
+788 
-802 PKLDK
+802 KLD
-807 TDKVVGLEH
+807 DALSGGEYH
-816 FNRYVLTSYKDLQD
+816 
-830 ENERYA
+830 
-836 NALEWRFEFPEV
+836 NAFEWRFEFPEV

-870 EHIKDLKPLLQKQYQ
+870 EHIKDLKPLLAKQYQ

-966 TPPKESDFEYYEP
+966 TPPKENSFKYYEP
-979 TPNDKDDLKSTP
+979 TPNDKDDLKST
-991 HLPMKQNA
+991 HSLSMRQNA
-999 LSTESFIFANATL
+999 LSTESFIFANTTL

-1026 KDWDIQINYGIKTGA
+1026 KDWGIQINYGIKTGC
-1041 NEAFIIPTEKREEIL
+1041 NEAFIVPTEKRDAIL
-1056 KNCDDAQKDERGMS
+1056 NACKTQE
-1070 ERERTKELIKPILRG
+1070 ERECTEALIKPILRG
-1085 KDIKRYSYEWAD
+1085 KDIKRYSYEWAH
-1097 LWVIIAKFG
+1097 LWVINTHNGYTSAIKSKIPPIDIEKTPATKAHLDSHYDAIATRCDQG
-1106 SHEFLEVEYPT
+1106 DTPYHLRNCAYLE
-1117 IYNHLLQYKD
+1117 
-1127 QLEQRGQCRY
+1127 
-1137 SRGPQNSNKPY
+1137 
-1148 PGQHHWLELDNN
+1148 
-1160 PKDSYLQDFEKE
+1160 DFEKE

-1183 RFYLDNGECEL
+1183 RFYLDNGECQL
-1194 GVFYAEATSFI
+1194 GYFYAEATSFI

-1245 AFIERLPIPQI
+1245 AFIERLPIPKI
-1256 TEKNQE
+1256 TPQNQE
-1262 LADKITDGA
+1262 LAHKITDGA
-1271 KQILAL
+1271 ERIL
-1277 KAKDPK
+1277 KSKEKDPK
-1283 ANTQGLEKEI
+1283 ANTQRLEEEI
-1293 DALVYQLYHLTDEEI
+1293 DALVYQLYNLTDEEI
-1308 KTIENGQ
+1308 KIIENGQ

>member
-1 MICFTRIPLK
+1 MIRFTRILLK
-11 DFIKKH
+11 DFIKKY
-17 NPQEPKKET
+17 NPPTPTKET

-35 NLLENA
+35 SLLENA
-41 PKQDDEEFQKNEIN
+41 PRQDDEEFQKNEIN
-55 KFLKNTYGYDCN
+55 SFLKNTYGYRCN
-67 TYKKVDSAIYVD
+67 THKKVDSTIYVD
-79 GEVRVLIEV
+79 KEVQVLIEV
-88 KALNNR
+88 KALNKKT
-94 NEFPKNRENPI
+94 EFPKNKENPL

-117 EEIEKE
+117 EEREKE

-144 KDLLFLKEDK
+144 KDLLFLNEDK
-154 RIKDFYKKCA
+154 RIKKFYKNYA
-164 KKEGTDSSKPKFYKD
+164 QKEGTDSSKPRFYED
-179 LEQYLQEDFQGE
+179 LEQYLQKDFQGE
-191 LRYTHFNLSNYDPK
+191 LRYTYFNLNDDFK

-221 QRKTL
+221 QKKTL

-243 GLEEQND
+243 GLEEKNE
-250 KGKILIKPSRT
+250 KGKTLIKPSRT
-261 QNSLSAALKKKY
+261 QNSLSDALKKQYKD
-273 ENLDDEEV
+273 LDDEEV

-302 ISFKHFEK
+302 ISFNHFEK
-310 PFLTTENFK
+310 PFLTTENFE
-319 DFNAL
+319 DFNDL

-355 SSLFDQTPLE
+355 SSLFDQTLLE
-365 LKGHEIRLLEN
+365 SEGHEIKLLEN
-376 KKLELYQNSVLKK
+376 KKLELYQNSVIKK
-389 HENYQEKKELPLLKY
+389 HEEYQEQKDLPLLKY
-404 LFEFLRLYKFTT
+404 LFEFLRVYDFTT
-416 TPKDIKDNTDTSE
+416 TPKDIKDNQNNSE

-462 MCKESITP
+462 MCKESIES

-477 AIYQWDCENL
+477 QTYNIECEKLTEL
-487 KALREKI
+487 KNYLQNSYKEGKR
-494 DRNFSNEKAK
+494 K

-546 YRHELRLENDE
+546 YRHDLRLENDE
-557 IIIHHAQT
+557 IIIHT
-565 GEIFNYKKPHS
+565 PEDKVFKYTIPHS

-587 LFELKK
+587 LFNLKK

-627 IFEKG
+627 IFEEG

-653 LVSRFALKDKAL
+653 LISRFNLNDDLKKIPNI
-665 LKTEKNKNLEYY
+665 KKK
-677 IAEYKELVKIYKDPK
+677 IQEYKDLVAQYKDPNPLYPLNKQDLINK
-692 ILESLTRPIKD
+692 IQDLKNTFSLTLKD
-703 SNAVRKYA
+703 PKTKA
-711 KERLYQELAQNPNKD
+711 ELE
-726 FKKALNDRIEKIK
+726 KAIEKHITNYNDFALDDK
-739 EAFKLT
+739 SLLTGLNYFIPSLFGTPKLSPKEEEEAFAS
-745 LEPPQKELKFKKFLK
+745 
-760 EHLELYGK
+760 YGR
-768 SILEEANDNGLELEA
+768 IRA
-783 LALEK
+783 LRK
-788 KMAHEGLFHDYTPY
+788 
-802 PKLDK
+802 KLD
-807 TDKVVGLEH
+807 DALSGGEYH
-816 FNRYVLTSYKDLQD
+816 
-830 ENERYA
+830 
-836 NALEWRFEFPEV
+836 NAFEWRFEFPEV
-848 LNDEG
+848 LDDEG
-853 DFLGFD
+853 NFLGFD

-870 EHIKDLKPLLQKQYQ
+870 EHIKDLKPLLQKQYH
-885 DFYNSTADIY
+885 DFYNSSSDIY
-895 TYFFALAYHL
+895 TYFFALAFNL
-905 LKEKGFNAFITSN
+905 LKEKGFSAFITSN

-951 ESAAV
+951 ESATV
-956 DTSIMSFIKQ
+956 DTSIIHFIKQ
-966 TPPKESDFEYYEP
+966 APLKESVFKYYEP
-979 TPNDKDDLKSTP
+979 TENDKENLKNTP
-991 HLPMKQNA
+991 SLLMRQNA
-999 LSTESFIFANATL
+999 LSIESFIFANTTL
-1012 LDLRDKIESVGTPL
+1012 LDLRDKMENIGTPL
-1026 KDWDIQINYGIKTGA
+1026 KDWGIQIYRGILTGC
-1041 NEAFIIPTEKREEIL
+1041 NEAFIIPTEKRDEIL

-1097 LWVIIAKFG
+1097 LWVIATFPSLKLDIDDYPSLKTYLSQFRPRIDQSGEKGCRKKTSNQWFETQDTIAYHG
-1106 SHEFLEVEYPT
+1106 
-1117 IYNHLLQYKD
+1117 
-1127 QLEQRGQCRY
+1127 
-1137 SRGPQNSNKPY
+1137 
-1148 PGQHHWLELDNN
+1148 
-1160 PKDSYLQDFEKE
+1160 DFEKE

-1256 TEKNQE
+1256 TTKNQE
-1262 LADKITDGA
+1262 LADKITDCA
-1271 KQILAL
+1271 ERILKS

-1308 KTIENGQ
+1308 KTIEDGQ

>member
-1 MICFTRIPLK
+1 MIKFVRIPLK

-35 NLLENA
+35 SLLENA
-41 PKQDDEEFQKNEIN
+41 KRQDGEEFQKSKIN
-55 KFLKNTYGYDCN
+55 SFLKNTYGYECEP
-67 TYKKVDSAIYVD
+67 YEKVDSAIYVD
-79 GEVRVLIEV
+79 GKAWVLIEV

-94 NEFPKNRENPI
+94 NEFPKDRENPL
-105 SKAFCQMVLYFL
+105 SKAFCQMVFYFL
-117 EEIEKE
+117 KEIEN
-123 KNNSLKHTIICN
+123 NNSLKHAIICN

-144 KDLLFLKEDK
+144 KDLLNLFQNDKEITKLHKNCDSN
-154 RIKDFYKKCA
+154 
-164 KKEGTDSSKPKFYKD
+164 EGTDTSTKRFYSD
-179 LEQYLQEDFQGE
+179 LEEYLKKDFKGE
-191 LRYTHFNLSNYDPK
+191 LRYTHFNLSSDDPK

-214 SQEVLLK
+214 SHEVLLK
-221 QRKTL
+221 QKKTL

-243 GLEEQND
+243 GLEEQNE

-261 QNSLSAALKKKY
+261 QNSLSDALKKAYK
-273 ENLDDEEV
+273 NLDDEEV

-302 ISFKHFEK
+302 ISFDHFKE
-310 PFLTTENFK
+310 PFLTIENFT

-324 NTLFFEVLAKKNSER
+324 NTLFFEVLAKKNNER
-339 SLNKEDKILE
+339 SLEKEDKISG

-355 SSLFDQTPLE
+355 SSLFDKTPLE
-365 LKGHEIRLLEN
+365 SDGHEIRLLKNER
-376 KKLELYQNSVLKK
+376 LEIYPKSILKK
-389 HENYQEKKELPLLKY
+389 DKDYQEKKDFSLLEY
-404 LFEFLRLYKFTT
+404 LFEFLHVYDFTT
-416 TPKDIKDNTDTSE
+416 TPKDIKDNKNTSE

-462 MCKESITP
+462 MCSESITT

-477 AIYQWDCENL
+477 QKYKTECEDL
-487 KALREKI
+487 KELKNYLKNSYKEDKR
-494 DRNFSNEKAK
+494 K
-504 EYLNTLLTLRICDP
+504 EYLQVLLALRICDP

-523 HFLVSALNEMVL
+523 HFLVSALNEMVR

-546 YRHELRLENDE
+546 PLDATLELENDE
-557 IIIHHAQT
+557 ILIKISDKPFIYTRPSSEKEQSHH
-565 GEIFNYKKPHS
+565 
-576 ENDPHHQIQKE
+576 IQKE

-593 DIIENCL
+593 SIIENCL

-627 IFEKG
+627 IFEEG
-632 KNTNNLETLP
+632 KNTNALETLP
-642 NIDINIKCANS
+642 NIDINIKCGNS
-653 LVSRFALKDKAL
+653 LIFNFPLNSKLTIGQTLEFS
-665 LKTEKNKNLEYY
+665 KNLKAE
-677 IAEYKELVKIYKDPK
+677 IKEYKNSVMFYKEGLGEKAK
-692 ILESLTRPIKD
+692 ILQNIAKLKSLIINYFIEQHQAKRHLKESLKAFISEYGDGIFDISTAFGMEMLKIARHKD
-703 SNAVRKYA
+703 NNYKF
-711 KERLYQELAQNPNKD
+711 NPTLTKKQPSHIGVEANK
-726 FKKALNDRIEKIK
+726 LLIKIK
-739 EAFKLT
+739 ECYET
-745 LEPPQKELKFKKFLK
+745 LENLKN
-760 EHLELYGK
+760 
-768 SILEEANDNGLELEA
+768 S
-783 LALEK
+783 
-788 KMAHEGLFHDYTPY
+788 
-802 PKLDK
+802 K
-807 TDKVVGLEH
+807 T
-816 FNRYVLTSYKDLQD
+816 
-830 ENERYA
+830 
-836 NALEWRFEFPEV
+836 LEWRFEFPEV
-848 LNDEG
+848 LDDEG

-870 EHIKDLKPLLQKQYQ
+870 EQIKDIKPLLQKQYP

-895 TYFFALAYHL
+895 TYFFALSYRL
-905 LKEKGFNAFITSN
+905 LKDKGFNAFITSN

-931 LLLKKTTLVSYME
+931 LLLKKTTIVSYME

-956 DTSIMSFIKQ
+956 DTSIMNFIKQ
-966 TPPKESDFEYYEP
+966 TPPKESDFKYYEP
-979 TPNDKDDLKSTP
+979 TLDDKNDLKSARS
-991 HLPMKQNA
+991 LPMRQNA
-999 LSTESFIFANATL
+999 LSTESFIFANASF
-1012 LDLRDKIESVGTPL
+1012 LDLRDKMESVGTPL

-1056 KNCDDAQKDERGMS
+1056 NACETQEERK
-1070 ERERTKELIKPILRG
+1070 RTETLIKPILRG
-1085 KDIKRYSYEWAD
+1085 KDIKRYSYEWAGE
-1097 LWVIIAKFG
+1097 WVINTHNGYTSNLKFKIPPIDIEKYPAIKAHLDSHYNTIATRSDQG
-1106 SHEFLEVEYPT
+1106 DTPYHLRNCAYLE
-1117 IYNHLLQYKD
+1117 
-1127 QLEQRGQCRY
+1127 
-1137 SRGPQNSNKPY
+1137 
-1148 PGQHHWLELDNN
+1148 
-1160 PKDSYLQDFEKE
+1160 DFEKE

-1194 GVFYAEATSFI
+1194 GYFYAEATSFI

-1245 AFIERLPIPQI
+1245 AFIERLPIPKI
-1256 TEKNQE
+1256 TPQNQK
-1262 LADKITDGA
+1262 LAHKITDGA
-1271 KQILAL
+1271 KAILAL
-1277 KAKDPK
+1277 KEKDPK
-1283 ANTQGLEKEI
+1283 ANTQELEKEI
-1293 DALVYQLYHLTDEEI
+1293 DALVYELYNLTDEEI
-1308 KTIENGQ
+1308 KIIEEGQ

>member
-1 MICFTRIPLK
+1 MMSFTRIPLK
-11 DFIKKH
+11 VFIKKY

-35 NLLENA
+35 SLLENV
-41 PKQDDEEFQKNEIN
+41 PRQDDEEFQKNEIN
-55 KFLKNTYGYDCN
+55 KFLKNAYGYDCN
-67 TYKKVDSAIYVD
+67 TYEKVDSVIYVD
-79 GEVRVLIEV
+79 KEVRVLIEV
-88 KALNNR
+88 KALNNKT
-94 NEFPKNRENPI
+94 EFPKNRENPL

-144 KDLLFLKEDK
+144 KDLLSLKEDK
-154 RIKDFYKKCA
+154 RIKKFYKNYA

-179 LEQYLQEDFQGE
+179 LEQFLQEDFQGE
-191 LRYTHFNLSNYDPK
+191 LRYTHFNLSDDFK

-221 QRKTL
+221 QKKTL

-243 GLEEQND
+243 GLEEQNE
-250 KGKILIKPSRT
+250 KGKTLIKPSHT
-261 QNSLSAALKKKY
+261 QNSLSYALKEQYK
-273 ENLDDEEV
+273 NLDDEEV

-319 DFNAL
+319 DFNDP
-324 NTLFFEVLAKKNSER
+324 NTLFFEVLAKKNSDR
-339 SLNKEDKILE
+339 SQDKENKILD

-365 LKGHEIRLLEN
+365 LKGHEIKLLKN

-389 HENYQEKKELPLLKY
+389 HEEYQKQKDKDWTLLEY
-404 LFEFLRLYKFTT
+404 LFEFLRVYDFTT
-416 TPKDIKDNTDTSE
+416 TPKDIKDNQNNSE

-462 MCKESITP
+462 MCKESIES

-477 AIYQWDCENL
+477 AIYQWDCKDLE
-487 KALREKI
+487 ALRGKI

-504 EYLNTLLTLRICDP
+504 EYLQLLLTLRICDP

-535 IAYELGLIASL
+535 IAYKLGLIASL

-557 IIIHHAQT
+557 IIIHT
-565 GEIFNYKKPHS
+565 PKNEVFKYTIPHS

-593 DIIENCL
+593 SIIENCL

-627 IFEKG
+627 IFEEG

-653 LVSRFALKDKAL
+653 LISRFALKDKAL
-665 LKTEKNKNLEYY
+665 LKTEKNKNLEYS
-677 IAEYKELVKIYKDPK
+677 IAQYKELVKIYKDPK
-692 ILESLTRPIKD
+692 ILETLTCPIKD

-848 LNDEG
+848 LDDEG
-853 DFLGFD
+853 NFLGFD

-885 DFYNSTADIY
+885 DFYNSSSDIY
-895 TYFFALAYHL
+895 TYFFALAFNL
-905 LKEKGFNAFITSN
+905 LKEKGFSAFITSN

-931 LLLKKTTLVSYME
+931 LLLKKTTIVSYME

-951 ESAAV
+951 ESATV
-956 DTSIMSFIKQ
+956 DTSIIHFIKQ
-966 TPPKESDFEYYEP
+966 PPLKESVFNYYEP
-979 TPNDKDDLKSTP
+979 IENDKENLKNTP
-991 HLPMKQNA
+991 SLLMKQNA
-999 LSTESFIFANATL
+999 LQTESFIFANATL
-1012 LDLRDKIESVGTPL
+1012 LDLRDKIESIGTPL

-1041 NEAFIIPTEKREEIL
+1041 NEAFIITTEKREEIL
-1056 KNCDDAQKDERGMS
+1056 NACKTQE
-1070 ERERTKELIKPILRG
+1070 ERERTEKLIKPILRG
-1085 KDIKRYSYEWAD
+1085 KDIKRYSYEWAH
-1097 LWVIIAKFG
+1097 LWVINTHNGYTSALKSKIPPIDIEKYPATKAHLDAHYDTIATRCDQG
-1106 SHEFLEVEYPT
+1106 DTPYHLRNCAYLE
-1117 IYNHLLQYKD
+1117 
-1127 QLEQRGQCRY
+1127 
-1137 SRGPQNSNKPY
+1137 
-1148 PGQHHWLELDNN
+1148 
-1160 PKDSYLQDFEKE
+1160 DFEKE
-1172 KIVYGE
+1172 KIVWAE
-1178 IVQEP
+1178 MTDEP
-1183 RFYLDNGECEL
+1183 RFIYDNKGFLTNQTCYFIARDDKYL
-1194 GVFYAEATSFI
+1194 FAI
-1205 LTGEHLRYLLGMLH
+1205 LN
-1219 SKLIT
+1219 SKVMY
-1224 FAFKTFYAG
+1224 FFMRQMASN
-1233 GGLGESGYRYKK
+1233 LGEGAFRWIKQ
-1245 AFIERLPIPQI
+1245 FIERLPIPQI

-1262 LADKITDGA
+1262 LADKIIALVD
-1271 KQILAL
+1271 KILAL
-1277 KAKDPK
+1277 KEKDPK
-1283 ANTQGLEKEI
+1283 ANTQKLEKEI

-1308 KTIENGQ
+1308 KIIENGQ

>member
-1 MICFTRIPLK
+1 MDYKKLDLPNTNYPSKEQLEAFKTAFDAFLETNPQENENHQNDAFNDLLKGVFKYKVKPIRSIDSAILNDNGKVEVIIEFKALKNPNEFIKKGDLNVKALHESLFYYLIERKNGNNNLKHLILATIKELYIIDANEFEVFNKDKEIENAFKNCHDRKGNDTRTEAFYDVCQKRLNELDRSLKYRHIPLK
-11 DFIKKH
+11 
-17 NPQEPKKET
+17 KE
-26 IENFEKEIN
+26 
-35 NLLENA
+35 NLA
-41 PKQDDEEFQKNEIN
+41 
-55 KFLKNTYGYDCN
+55 
-67 TYKKVDSAIYVD
+67 
-79 GEVRVLIEV
+79 
-88 KALNNR
+88 
-94 NEFPKNRENPI
+94 
-105 SKAFCQMVLYFL
+105 
-117 EEIEKE
+117 
-123 KNNSLKHTIICN
+123 
-135 AHEFFLFDC
+135 
-144 KDLLFLKEDK
+144 
-154 RIKDFYKKCA
+154 
-164 KKEGTDSSKPKFYKD
+164 
-179 LEQYLQEDFQGE
+179 
-191 LRYTHFNLSNYDPK
+191 
-205 ELPLIYQVL
+205 LIYQTL
-214 SQEVLLK
+214 SPNFLLK
-221 QRKTL
+221 IPKYS
-226 DANTLNKD
+226 DSNTLNKD

-243 GLEEQND
+243 GLEEQNE
-250 KGKILIKPSRT
+250 KGKILIKQSRT
-261 QNSLSAALKKKY
+261 KNSLSDALKEQY
-273 ENLDDEEV
+273 TDLDDEEV

-292 LFLRLLESLL
+292 LFLQLLESLL
-302 ISFKHFEK
+302 ISFEHFKKHF
-310 PFLTTENFK
+310 LTIENFK

-339 SLNKEDKILE
+339 SKEIKEDKILQ

-355 SSLFDQTPLE
+355 SSLFDKTPLE
-365 LKGHEIRLLEN
+365 LKGYEIKLLDN
-376 KKLELYQNSVLKK
+376 KKLEIYKNSVLKK
-389 HENYQEKKELPLLKY
+389 HEDYQKEKALPLLEY
-404 LFEFLRLYKFTT
+404 FFAFLRVYKFTT

-429 SRLINPSV
+429 SPLINPSV

-477 AIYQWDCENL
+477 QKYNIECEKL
-487 KALREKI
+487 KELKNYLKNSYKEDKR
-494 DRNFSNEKAK
+494 K
-504 EYLNTLLTLRICDP
+504 EYLQLLLTLRICDP

-523 HFLVSALNEMVL
+523 HFLVSALNEMVW
-535 IAYELGLIASL
+535 IAYELGLITSL
-546 YRHELRLENDE
+546 PLDATLELENDE
-557 IIIHHAQT
+557 ILIKISNKSFIYT
-565 GEIFNYKKPHS
+565 RPSS
-576 ENDPHHQIQKE
+576 EKEQSHQIQKE

-627 IFEKG
+627 IFENG
-632 KNTNNLETLP
+632 KNTNALETLP

-653 LVSRFALKDKAL
+653 LISRFALKDKAL
-665 LKTEKNKNLEYY
+665 LKSEKNKNLEYS

-692 ILESLTRPIKD
+692 ILESLTHPIKD
-703 SNAVRKYA
+703 SDAVGKYA
-711 KERLYQELAQNPNKD
+711 KERLYQELKQNPNKD

-739 EAFKLT
+739 KAFKLT
-745 LEPPQKELKFKKFLK
+745 LDPPPKELKFKKFLK

-768 SILEEANDNGLELEA
+768 SILEEANYNGLELEA

-788 KMAHEGLFHDYTPY
+788 QMANLFFDYRPY

-807 TDKVVGLEH
+807 SDKVVGLEH

-848 LNDEG
+848 LDDEG

-870 EHIKDLKPLLQKQYQ
+870 EQIKDLKPLLEKQYQ

-895 TYFFALAYHL
+895 TYFFALSFHL
-905 LKEKGFNAFITSN
+905 LKEKGFSAFITSN

-924 YGAKLRE
+924 YGAQLRE
-931 LLLKKTTLVSYME
+931 WLLKKTTIVSYME

-956 DTSIMSFIKQ
+956 DTSIMNFIKQ
-966 TPPKESDFEYYEP
+966 TPPKESVFKYYEP
-979 TPNDKDDLKSTP
+979 TPNDKDDLESTP
-991 HLPMKQNA
+991 HLLMKQNA

-1041 NEAFIIPTEKREEIL
+1041 NEAFIITTEKREEIL
-1056 KNCDDAQKDERGMS
+1056 NACKTKE
-1070 ERERTKELIKPILRG
+1070 ERERTERLIKPILRG
-1085 KDIKRYSYEWAD
+1085 KDIKRYSYEWAGEWLINTHNGYTSSLKSKIPPID
-1097 LWVIIAKFG
+1097 IEKYPALKTHLDAHLDTIATRSDQG
-1106 SHEFLEVEYPT
+1106 DTPYHLRNCAYLE
-1117 IYNHLLQYKD
+1117 
-1127 QLEQRGQCRY
+1127 
-1137 SRGPQNSNKPY
+1137 
-1148 PGQHHWLELDNN
+1148 
-1160 PKDSYLQDFEKE
+1160 DFEKE
-1172 KIVYGE
+1172 KIVWAE
-1178 IVQEP
+1178 MTDEP
-1183 RFYLDNGECEL
+1183 RFIYDNKGFLINQTCYFIARDDKYL
-1194 GVFYAEATSFI
+1194 FAI
-1205 LTGEHLRYLLGMLH
+1205 LN
-1219 SKLIT
+1219 SKVIY
-1224 FAFKTFYAG
+1224 FFMRQMASN
-1233 GGLGESGYRYKK
+1233 LGEGAFRWIKQ
-1245 AFIERLPIPQI
+1245 FIERLPIPQI

-1277 KAKDPK
+1277 KEKDPK

-1308 KTIENGQ
+1308 KIIEDGQEIKSALP

>member
-1 MICFTRIPLK
+1 MDYKKLDLPNTNYPSKEQLK
-11 DFIKKH
+11 AFETAFNAFLETNQQENENHQNDAFNDLLKGGFKYKVKPTKKIDSAILNDNDKVEVIIEFKALKNPNEFIKKGDL
-17 NPQEPKKET
+17 N
-26 IENFEKEIN
+26 
-35 NLLENA
+35 
-41 PKQDDEEFQKNEIN
+41 
-55 KFLKNTYGYDCN
+55 
-67 TYKKVDSAIYVD
+67 
-79 GEVRVLIEV
+79 V
-88 KALNNR
+88 KALHESLFYYLIERKEGNNNLKHLILATIKELYIIDA
-94 NEFPKNRENPI
+94 NEFEVFNKDKEIENAFKDCYDRKGNDT
-105 SKAFCQMVLYFL
+105 STKAFYDFCQKRLNEL
-117 EEIEKE
+117 DR
-123 KNNSLKHTIICN
+123 SLKYHHIS
-135 AHEFFLFDC
+135 L
-144 KDLLFLKEDK
+144 
-154 RIKDFYKKCA
+154 
-164 KKEGTDSSKPKFYKD
+164 KKE
-179 LEQYLQEDFQGE
+179 
-191 LRYTHFNLSNYDPK
+191 NLA
-205 ELPLIYQVL
+205 LIYQAL
-214 SQEVLLK
+214 SPNFLLK
-221 QRKTL
+221 IPKYS

-243 GLEEQND
+243 GLEEQNE

-261 QNSLSAALKKKY
+261 QNSLSDALKEQYKD
-273 ENLDDEEV
+273 LDDEEV

-302 ISFKHFEK
+302 ISFKHFEN
-310 PFLTTENFK
+310 PFLTIENFK

-339 SLNKEDKILE
+339 LPEIKQDKILE

-365 LKGHEIRLLEN
+365 LKGYEIKLLDN
-376 KKLELYQNSVLKK
+376 KKLEIYKNSVLKK
-389 HENYQEKKELPLLKY
+389 HEDYQKEKDLPLLKY
-404 LFEFLRLYKFTT
+404 LFEFLCVYDFTT
-416 TPKDIKDNTDTSE
+416 TPKDIKDNTNTSE
-429 SRLINPSV
+429 SCLINPSV

-470 IVLDKFN
+470 IVRDKFN
-477 AIYQWDCENL
+477 AIYQWDCKDLE
-487 KALREKI
+487 ALREKI

-504 EYLNTLLTLRICDP
+504 EYLQLLLTLRVCDP

-523 HFLVSALNEMVL
+523 HFLVSALNEMVW
-535 IAYELGLIASL
+535 IAFKLGLIASL
-546 YRHELRLENDE
+546 HRYDLKLENNE
-557 IIIHHAQT
+557 IIIHYTPT

-576 ENDPHHQIQKE
+576 ENDPHHHIQKE

-593 DIIENCL
+593 SIIENCL

-632 KNTNNLETLP
+632 KNTNALETLP

-653 LVSRFALKDKAL
+653 LISRFNLNDDLKKIPNI
-665 LKTEKNKNLEYY
+665 KQK
-677 IAEYKELVKIYKDPK
+677 IQEYKDLVAQYKDPNPLYPLNKADLINK
-692 ILESLTRPIKD
+692 IQDLKNTFSLTLKD
-703 SNAVRKYA
+703 PKTKA
-711 KERLYQELAQNPNKD
+711 ELE
-726 FKKALNDRIEKIK
+726 KAIEKHIK
-739 EAFKLT
+739 KYNDFALDDKSLLDGLNYFIPSLFGTPKLSPKEEEEAFAS
-745 LEPPQKELKFKKFLK
+745 
-760 EHLELYGK
+760 YGR
-768 SILEEANDNGLELEA
+768 IRA
-783 LALEK
+783 LRK
-788 KMAHEGLFHDYTPY
+788 
-802 PKLDK
+802 KLD
-807 TDKVVGLEH
+807 DALSGREYH
-816 FNRYVLTSYKDLQD
+816 
-830 ENERYA
+830 
-836 NALEWRFEFPEV
+836 NAFEWRFEFPEV
-848 LNDEG
+848 LDDEG
-853 DFLGFD
+853 NFLGFD

-870 EHIKDLKPLLQKQYQ
+870 EQIKDLKPLLEKQYQ

-895 TYFFALAYHL
+895 TYFFALALNL

-931 LLLKKTTLVSYME
+931 WLLKKTTIVSYME

-956 DTSIMSFIKQ
+956 DTSIMNFIKQ
-966 TPPKESDFEYYEP
+966 DPPKESDFKYYEP
-979 TPNDKDDLKSTP
+979 TENDKENLKSTP
-991 HLPMKQNA
+991 SLLMRQNA

-1026 KDWDIQINYGIKTGA
+1026 KDWGIQINYGIKTGA
-1041 NEAFIIPTEKREEIL
+1041 NEAFIITTEKREEIL
-1056 KNCDDAQKDERGMS
+1056 NACKTQE
-1070 ERERTKELIKPILRG
+1070 ERERTERLIKPILRG

-1097 LWVIIAKFG
+1097 LWVIATFPSLKLDIDDYPSLKTYLSQFRPRIDQSGEKDCRKKTNNQWFETQDTIAY
-1106 SHEFLEVEYPT
+1106 HE
-1117 IYNHLLQYKD
+1117 
-1127 QLEQRGQCRY
+1127 
-1137 SRGPQNSNKPY
+1137 
-1148 PGQHHWLELDNN
+1148 
-1160 PKDSYLQDFEKE
+1160 DFEKE

-1183 RFYLDNGECEL
+1183 RFYLDNGECSL
-1194 GVFYAEATSFI
+1194 GYFYAEATSFI

-1245 AFIERLPIPQI
+1245 AFIERLPIPKI

-1277 KAKDPK
+1277 KEKDPK

-1293 DALVYQLYHLTDEEI
+1293 DALVYQLYNLTDEEI
-1308 KTIENGQ
+1308 KIIENGQ

>member
-1 MICFTRIPLK
+1 MIEFVHIPLK
-11 DFIKKH
+11 DFIKKY

-35 NLLENA
+35 SLLENA
-41 PKQDDEEFQKNEIN
+41 KGQDGEEFQKNEIN
-55 KFLKNTYGYDCN
+55 SFLKNTYDYHCN
-67 TYKKVDSAIYVD
+67 TYEKVDSAIYVD
-79 GEVRVLIEV
+79 GKPWVLIEV
-88 KALNNR
+88 KALNNKT
-94 NEFPKNRENPI
+94 EFPKDKENPL
-105 SKAFCQMVLYFL
+105 SKAFCQMVFYFL
-117 EEIEKE
+117 EKIEN
-123 KNNSLKHTIICN
+123 NNSLKHAIICN

-144 KDLLFLKEDK
+144 KDLLFLKGDN
-154 RIKDFYKKCA
+154 RITDFYKNCA
-164 KKEGTDSSKPKFYKD
+164 KKEGTDTATKRFYSD
-179 LEQYLQEDFQGE
+179 LEEYLKKDFEGE
-191 LRYTHFNLSNYDPK
+191 LRYTHFNLSSDDPK

-214 SQEVLLK
+214 SHEVLLK
-221 QRKTL
+221 QKKTL

-243 GLEEQND
+243 GLEEQNE
-250 KGKILIKPSRT
+250 KGKILIKQSRT
-261 QNSLSAALKKKY
+261 KNSLSDALKEQY
-273 ENLDDEEV
+273 TDLDDEEV

-302 ISFKHFEK
+302 ISFEHFEK
-310 PFLTTENFK
+310 PFLTTENFN

-339 SLNKEDKILE
+339 LPEIKEDKILE

-355 SSLFDQTPLE
+355 SSLFDKTPLE
-365 LKGHEIRLLEN
+365 LKGYEIKLLEN
-376 KKLELYQNSVLKK
+376 KKLEIYKNSVLKK
-389 HENYQEKKELPLLKY
+389 DNPKQEPLPLLKY
-404 LFEFLRLYKFTT
+404 LFEFLRLYDFTT
-416 TPKDIKDNTDTSE
+416 TPKDIKDNQNNSE

-462 MCKESITP
+462 MCKESISQ

-477 AIYQWDCENL
+477 QKYNIECENL
-487 KALREKI
+487 EELKNYLKNDSYKEDKR
-494 DRNFSNEKAK
+494 K
-504 EYLNTLLTLRICDP
+504 EYLQVFLTLRICDP

-557 IIIHHAQT
+557 IIIIHTPT
-565 GEIFNYKKPHS
+565 GGIFNYTKAHS

-627 IFEKG
+627 IFEEG
-632 KNTNNLETLP
+632 KNTNALETLP
-642 NIDINIKCANS
+642 NIDINIKCTNS
-653 LVSRFALKDKAL
+653 LIFNFPLNSKLTIGQTLEFS
-665 LKTEKNKNLEYY
+665 KNLKAE
-677 IAEYKELVKIYKDPK
+677 IKEYKNSVMLYKEGLGEKTK
-692 ILESLTRPIKD
+692 ILQNIAKLKSLITNYFIEQHQAKKHLKESLKAFISEYGDGIFDISTAFGMEMLKIARHKDNNYRFVPTLTRKQPSPIGVEA
-703 SNAVRKYA
+703 N
-711 KERLYQELAQNPNKD
+711 RLL
-726 FKKALNDRIEKIK
+726 IKIK
-739 EAFKLT
+739 ECYET
-745 LEPPQKELKFKKFLK
+745 LENLKN
-760 EHLELYGK
+760 
-768 SILEEANDNGLELEA
+768 S
-783 LALEK
+783 
-788 KMAHEGLFHDYTPY
+788 
-802 PKLDK
+802 K
-807 TDKVVGLEH
+807 T
-816 FNRYVLTSYKDLQD
+816 
-830 ENERYA
+830 
-836 NALEWRFEFPEV
+836 LEWRFEFPEV

-870 EHIKDLKPLLQKQYQ
+870 EQIKPLKPLLEKQYQ
-885 DFYNSTADIY
+885 GFYNSTADIY

-905 LKEKGFNAFITSN
+905 LREKGFSAFITSN

-931 LLLKKTTLVSYME
+931 WLLKKTTIVSYME

-966 TPPKESDFEYYEP
+966 TPPKESQFNYYEP
-979 TPNDKDDLKSTP
+979 TPDDKNDLKNAHS
-991 HLPMKQNA
+991 LSMRQNA
-999 LSTESFIFANATL
+999 LSTESFIFANTKL
-1012 LDLRDKIESVGTPL
+1012 LDLRDKMESVGTPL

-1041 NEAFIIPTEKREEIL
+1041 NEAFIIPTEKRDEIL
-1056 KNCDDAQKDERGMS
+1056 NACKTQE
-1070 ERERTKELIKPILRG
+1070 ERERTETLIKPILRG
-1085 KDIKRYSYEWAD
+1085 KDIKRYSYEWAGE
-1097 LWVIIAKFG
+1097 WVINTHNGYTSALKSKIPPIDIAKYPATKAHLDAHWDTIATRSDQG
-1106 SHEFLEVEYPT
+1106 DTPYHLRNCAYLE
-1117 IYNHLLQYKD
+1117 
-1127 QLEQRGQCRY
+1127 
-1137 SRGPQNSNKPY
+1137 
-1148 PGQHHWLELDNN
+1148 
-1160 PKDSYLQDFEKE
+1160 DFEKE

-1194 GVFYAEATSFI
+1194 GYFYAEATSFI

-1245 AFIERLPIPQI
+1245 AFIERIPIPKI
-1256 TEKNQE
+1256 TPKNQE

-1271 KQILAL
+1271 KAILAL
-1277 KAKDPK
+1277 KEKDPK
-1283 ANTQGLEKEI
+1283 ANTQKLEKEI

-1308 KTIENGQ
+1308 KIIEDGQEIKS